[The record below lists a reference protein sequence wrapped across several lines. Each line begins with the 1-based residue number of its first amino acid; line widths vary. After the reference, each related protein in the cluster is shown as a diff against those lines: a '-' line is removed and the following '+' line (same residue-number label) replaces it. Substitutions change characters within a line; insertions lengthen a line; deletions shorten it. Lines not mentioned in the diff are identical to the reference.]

1 MSILDIPLGPMQFMA
16 VTAVVVVAF
25 TVAMILSYIS
35 QQNRPLG
42 YLRRGERPE
51 PAGESPA
58 DEPLPPA
65 VLQEME
71 HARLSASQRQ
81 RLSAVLSGLVSQ
93 QVAAKVSA
101 VKHELNRVVEEKT
114 REAMVVKQK
123 YHDTLAHKEQT
134 EAVLR
139 SMAEGLVVVNQQG
152 EVVFLNPAAEK
163 LLGVDKQEKLGKPLN
178 EGLQDEQLLSFV
190 KQPSAD
196 GREKEIEL
204 DSKQAQSKRVLRSSN
219 AVIEDEH
226 GKTVGMV
233 SVLTDVTKQRELD
246 RLKSDF
252 VSGVTH
258 ELRTP
263 LVAMKHSL
271 AVMGEASAGELSETQ
286 KNFLSITQRNLDR
299 LNAMINDLLDLA
311 KLEAKKV
318 ELRRE
323 PTAIQAVIQRTCET
337 LRAWATSK
345 GVRLTAQTPEAL
357 PALSLDPAR
366 IEQVLTNLIGNAVK
380 FTPPDGSITV
390 EAKLAEGGGEVEVS
404 VTDTG
409 QGIAKEDLPK
419 LFQKFQQLQA
429 GARRAG
435 EAKGTG
441 LGLAITKEIVEL
453 HGGRIWVESEQGKG
467 SRFAF
472 SLPVASPSDTKG

>member
-1 MSILDIPLGPMQFMA
+1 MSILGIPVGPMQFIA
-16 VTAVVVVAF
+16 VTAVAVVAF
-25 TVAMILSYIS
+25 MLAMVLSYVA
-35 QQNRPLG
+35 QQNRAMGPSRTG
-42 YLRRGERPE
+42 SRPE
-51 PAGESPA
+51 PASAA
-58 DEPLPPA
+58 DESLVSA

-81 RLSAVLSGLVSQ
+81 RLATALSSVVSQ
-93 QVAAKVSA
+93 QVEAKVNA
-101 VKHELNRVVEEKT
+101 VKHELNQVVEEKT
-114 REAMVVKQK
+114 REAMMVKQK

-152 EVVFLNPAAEK
+152 DVVFLNPAAEK
-163 LLGVDKQEKLGKPLN
+163 LLGVDKHEKLGKPLT
-178 EGLQDEQLLSFV
+178 EGMQDEQLLSLV
-190 KQPSAD
+190 KHPSAD

-204 DSKQAQSKRVLRSSN
+204 GSKQAHSKRVLRSSN
-219 AVIEDEH
+219 AVIEDEY

-271 AVMGEASAGELSETQ
+271 AVMEEASAGELSETQ

-299 LNAMINDLLDLA
+299 LNTMINDLLDLA

-318 ELRRE
+318 ELHRE
-323 PTAIQAVIQRTCET
+323 STAIQSVIQRTCES

-345 GVRLTAQTPEAL
+345 GVRLTAQIPEGL
-357 PALSLDPAR
+357 PALSLDPSR

-380 FTPPDGSITV
+380 FTPPNGLITV
-390 EAKLAEGGGEVEVS
+390 EVALRDGGGEVEIS

-409 QGIAKEDLPK
+409 SGIAKEDLPK

-435 EAKGTG
+435 EVKGTG

-453 HGGRIWVESEQGKG
+453 HGGRIWVESEKGKG

-472 SLPVASPSDTKG
+472 SLPVVIPSDTKG

>member
-1 MSILDIPLGPMQFMA
+1 MNILDIQLGPLQFMA
-16 VTAVVVVAF
+16 VIAVIVVAF
-25 TVAMILSYIS
+25 TVAIVLSSVS
-35 QQNRPLG
+35 QQSRPVG
-42 YLRRGERPE
+42 PPRTGEGPE
-51 PAGESPA
+51 PASGSPA
-58 DEPLPPA
+58 DESLASA
-65 VLQEME
+65 VLREME
-71 HARLSASQRQ
+71 PARLTTSQRQ
-81 RLSAVLSGLVSQ
+81 HLAATLSSLVGR
-93 QVAAKVSA
+93 QVDAKVNA
-101 VKHELNRVVEEKT
+101 VKQELNRVMEVTT
-114 REAMVVKQK
+114 RDATVAKQK
-123 YHDTLAHKEQT
+123 YHETLAHKEQT

-163 LLGVDKQEKLGKPLN
+163 LLGVDKHEKLGKPLT

-190 KQPSAD
+190 TRPSAD

-204 DSKQAQSKRVLRSSN
+204 DSKQASSKRVLRSSN

-233 SVLTDVTKQRELD
+233 SVLTDITKQRELD
-246 RLKSDF
+246 RMKSDF

-311 KLEAKKV
+311 KFEAKKV
-318 ELRRE
+318 ELHRE
-323 PTAIQAVIQRTCET
+323 STPVEPVIQRTCES

-345 GVRLTAQTPEAL
+345 GVRLTAQIPEAL
-357 PALSLDPAR
+357 PVLSLDPSR

-380 FTPPDGSITV
+380 FTPQDGSIAV
-390 EAKLAEGGGEVEVS
+390 EAKLVDGTGEVEVS

-409 QGIAKEDLPK
+409 MGIAKEDLPK
-419 LFQKFQQLQA
+419 LFQKFQQLHT
-429 GARRAG
+429 GAVRAG

-453 HGGRIWVESEQGKG
+453 HEGRIWVESEKGKG

-472 SLPVASPSDTKG
+472 RLPVAVPSDTKG

>member
-1 MSILDIPLGPMQFMA
+1 MSILDIPVGPMQFMA

-25 TVAMILSYIS
+25 TLAMALSYIS
-35 QQNRPLG
+35 QQNRAVGPLRTG
-42 YLRRGERPE
+42 SRPE
-51 PAGESPA
+51 PASGSPA
-58 DEPLPPA
+58 DESLVSA

-81 RLSAVLSGLVSQ
+81 RLATALSSVVSQ
-93 QVAAKVSA
+93 QVEAKVNA

-152 EVVFLNPAAEK
+152 DVVFLNPAAEK
-163 LLGVDKQEKLGKPLN
+163 LLGVDKHEKLGKPLT

-190 KQPSAD
+190 KHPSAD
-196 GREKEIEL
+196 GHEKEIEL
-204 DSKQAQSKRVLRSSN
+204 GSTQAQSKRVLRSSN

-233 SVLTDVTKQRELD
+233 SVLTDITKQRELD

-286 KNFLSITQRNLDR
+286 KNFLSITERNLDR
-299 LNAMINDLLDLA
+299 LNTMINDLLDLA

-318 ELRRE
+318 ELQRE
-323 PTAIQAVIQRTCET
+323 STAIQLVIQRTCES

-345 GVRLTAQTPEAL
+345 GVRLTARITEGL
-357 PALSLDPAR
+357 PALSLDPSR

-380 FTPPDGSITV
+380 FTPEGGSITV
-390 EAKLAEGGGEVEVS
+390 EAKLADGAGEVEVG

-409 QGIAKEDLPK
+409 AGIAKEDLPK
-419 LFQKFQQLQA
+419 LFQKFQQLQT
-429 GARRAG
+429 GVRRAG

-453 HGGRIWVESEQGKG
+453 HGGRIWVESEKGKG

-472 SLPVASPSDTKG
+472 SLPVAPPPDTKG